1 MQHKRAQ
8 VVEVSGDLVGVVD
21 IEWREDDLYLAHLEI
36 SPKLQN
42 LGALGPRSSRDSST
56 WPRAESVPSPWTSS
70 TSTRL
75 GIYTS
80 ILALNR
86 SVAADGR
93 STCGA
98 LIAE

>member
-1 MQHKRAQ
+1 
-8 VVEVSGDLVGVVD
+8 VGIGIGLITHWAD
-21 IEWREDDLYLAHLEI
+21 TGPCDRLPAA
-36 SPKLQN
+36 SRRGQRTS
-42 LGALGPRSSRDSST
+42 ASGPRSSRDSST

-80 ILALNR
+80 VLALNR
-86 SVAADGR
+86 SVSADGR

-98 LIAE
+98 LIA